1 MRPIAARYLVV
12 LRVSPALVGSVTHT
26 YTGCI
31 SAPGVRLGASLLL
44 LLRMT
49 TSTALQSCFRIT
61 PSGGRNFRS
70 MNCWGFLFSLEQ
82 NHDFSWL

>member
-1 MRPIAARYLVV
+1 MGPSAARYLVV

-44 LLRMT
+44 LLRMMT
-49 TSTALQSCFRIT
+49 PTALQPCSRTT

-70 MNCWGFLFSLEQ
+70 MDCLGFLRSLEQ
-82 NHDFSWL
+82 NHIFS